1 MTTTFTEEY
10 NEFLTT
16 HGFKTVNVN
25 GQDFEVIDSGSG
37 GRTIVMLN
45 GVDMYQ
51 FWIKYVSALEK
62 DYRVVMMKYPLAT
75 WKNTEMA
82 SLLHELFIKMDIDAP
97 ILVGISDGGVLA
109 QLYAKLYKVSG
120 LIMVSTLT
128 VDSAY
133 VESMKKEK
141 FFMPLMKHYIKRTS
155 FDKLRVRL
163 VDSVRKHFRNE
174 TEEEKAY
181 AVSFLE
187 CVGSDEN
194 YRYMFLRAIQATNDI
209 TKLEKFQQSDF
220 SYLAGKVLVLIPEN
234 DMFDKADSQKLVD
247 VFTDPVVK
255 QTYGGH
261 LGLVMRPDL
270 YIPVIG
276 QFLRERF

>member
-1 MTTTFTEEY
+1 MKTFTEEY
-10 NEFLTT
+10 GEFLTT
-16 HGFKTVNVN
+16 HEFRNVN
-25 GQDFEVIDSGSG
+25 AAGLNFEVMDSGSG
-37 GRTIVMLN
+37 SRTIVFLN

-51 FWIKYVSALEK
+51 FWIKYVSAFEK
-62 DYRVVMMKYPLAT
+62 NCRVVMMKYPVT
-75 WKNTEMA
+75 VWKNVEMA
-82 SLLHELFIKMDIDAP
+82 KALNALFAKLGINAP

-109 QLYAKLYKVSG
+109 QLYAKLYRVSG

-128 VDSAY
+128 VDSSY

-141 FFMPLMKHYIKRTS
+141 LFMPLMKHYIKKTS
-155 FDKLRVRL
+155 FDKLRIRL
-163 VDSVRKHFRNE
+163 VDSVKKHFRNE

-181 AVSFLE
+181 AVTFLK
-187 CVGSDEN
+187 CVGSDEG

-209 TKLEKFQQSDF
+209 TRLEKFRKSDF
-220 SYLAGKVLVLIPEN
+220 SYLAGKVLVMIPEN
-234 DMFDKADSQKLVD
+234 DMFDKADSQRLVD
-247 VFTDPVVK
+247 IFTDPVVK

-270 YIPVIG
+270 YIPVIE